1 MERVKC
7 KVGNEAELS
16 IHSKARG
23 FAARDGGEKEVLHWA
38 FAACLKCWNRV
49 KGWERSSP
57 TDARALY
64 NILRHQIRTRLRE
77 DGAAAGHVG
86 KENLLR
92 GIAESN
98 YHAKIK
104 LAAIN
109 RLVTNDVDAI
119 IGAHSASKS
128 AAPPIITS
136 PVRFS

>member
-57 TDARALY
+57 TDAPALY
-64 NILRHQIRTRLRE
+64 APH
-77 DGAAAGHVG
+77 
-86 KENLLR
+86 
-92 GIAESN
+92 
-98 YHAKIK
+98 
-104 LAAIN
+104 
-109 RLVTNDVDAI
+109 
-119 IGAHSASKS
+119 SKS
-128 AAPPIITS
+128 VFALN
-136 PVRFS
+136 